1 MFTEQELH
9 QLRLN
14 VVSIISHV
22 GRRLILH
29 QSSVKEVFTNRK
41 DFVTSADEMSHEFI
55 VGELQ
60 KLTPGVR
67 IYSEE
72 YGVDLSETNDW
83 TWVIDPVDGT
93 INYFHGLPEWGVSIA
108 LVKDMQTQLGAVY
121 LPEIET
127 LFIRIKGEN
136 PCVKK
141 TVRNDKNLSQAQI
154 WTDHIKGPPE
164 PVIDIFGKLTRHTLC
179 PQVRLCCTASM
190 LAVASGKIAGY
201 VHPAPKPEDF
211 SAAALIVE
219 KAGGK
224 VTDIQGKPWT
234 PFSKSIVAT
243 NGLLHDKLLSVLNS

>member
-1 MFTEQELH
+1 MFTEQELQ

-14 VVSIISHV
+14 VVSIIRHV
-22 GRRLILH
+22 GRELVSH

-72 YGVDLSETNDW
+72 DGVDLSETNDW
-83 TWVIDPVDGT
+83 IWIVDPVDGT

-108 LVKDMQTQLGAVY
+108 LVKDKQTQLGAVY
-121 LPEIET
+121 LPGAKI
-127 LFIRIKGEN
+127 LLARINDAKSCG
-136 PCVKK
+136 KK

-164 PVIDIFGKLTRHTLC
+164 PVIDIFGKLIRHTLC
-179 PQVRLCCTASM
+179 PQIRLCCTASM
-190 LAVASGKIAGY
+190 LAVALGQIAGY
-201 VHPAPKPEDF
+201 IHPDPKPEDF
-211 SAAALIVE
+211 AAVALIVE
-219 KAGGK
+219 KAGGRI
-224 VTDIQGKPWT
+224 TDLQGNDWNL
-234 PFSKSIVAT
+234 FSKSIVAT
-243 NGLLHDKLLSVLNS
+243 NGLLHDQLLSILNS